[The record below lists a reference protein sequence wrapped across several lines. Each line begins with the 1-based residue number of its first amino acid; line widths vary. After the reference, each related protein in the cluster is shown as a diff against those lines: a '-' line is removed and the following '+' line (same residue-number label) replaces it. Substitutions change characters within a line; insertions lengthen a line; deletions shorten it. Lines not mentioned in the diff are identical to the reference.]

1 MATRM
6 KPLFFKSESG
16 IFCRPNELYKVS
28 IDVMKEICYRRTKG
42 KEWQRVGYTREGR
55 GGMMDERCLTM
66 EEGLC
71 MSGRDCG
78 FSVNLSL
85 TQTKD

>member
-6 KPLFFKSESG
+6 KLLFFKSESG
-16 IFCRPNELYKVS
+16 IFRGPNELYKVS
-28 IDVMKEICYRRTKG
+28 IDVMKEICCRRTKG
-42 KEWQRVGYTREGR
+42 KEWQQVGYTREGR
-55 GGMMDERCLTM
+55 GGMMDERCLTI
-66 EEGLC
+66 EEGLS

-78 FSVNLSL
+78 FTVNLSP